1 MTHAHR
7 TLLKWARLLHVYLTL
22 FGFALLLFFAV
33 TGFMLNHEEW
43 FLPRQS
49 TTGKLPTEWL
59 TPPENRDAIVN
70 RLLEDFGAL
79 GELKSFEAD
88 DAGKPIR
95 VVFHGEDGDSVAVIQ
110 RADGTAVVTHDRDR
124 SRERIVITEGKMP
137 LELLVP
143 DDPTK
148 ELPIVEVLRREFGA
162 RGEVNSPPR
171 YEKESESF
179 QVVFKAP
186 GYLATATIRA
196 ADGQTRVT
204 HQSRGLA
211 GVMLDLHRGKESG
224 LPWSFAIDAVSVLLV
239 AISITGLILWSSL
252 RGRAQHGLAVLASG
266 AAVGFAIYFVSAPR

>member
-49 TTGKLPTEWL
+49 TSGRLPTEWIAS
-59 TPPENRDAIVN
+59 PENRDAIIA
-70 RLLEDFGAL
+70 RLQDEYG
-79 GELKSFEAD
+79 
-88 DAGKPIR
+88 
-95 VVFHGEDGDSVAVIQ
+95 VHGEPTSFDVSDKTIRIVFPSDDGDSTATID
-110 RADGTAVVTHDRDR
+110 RRDGAASVTHSGNR
-124 SRERIVITEGKMP
+124 SRERVVIVDGKMP
-137 LELLVP
+137 LDMLVP
-143 DDPTK
+143 DDPSK
-148 ELPIVEVLRREFGA
+148 ELPIVEMLRRDFAA

-171 YEKESESF
+171 YEKETESF

-196 ADGQTRVT
+196 TDGQTKVT

-211 GVMLDLHRGKESG
+211 GVMLDLHRGKDTG
-224 LPWSFAIDAVSVLLV
+224 VPWSIAIDSVSVLFV
-239 AISITGLILWSSL
+239 AVSITGLILWSSL
-252 RGRAQHGLAVLASG
+252 RGRAQHGLAVLIG
-266 AAVGFAIYFVSAPR
+266 GMAVGLAVYFVSAPR